1 LYSLFYVFL
10 SLFQKNLL
18 SLQHKNDEA
27 MDEKTKELLAKAR
40 QLKKQLKEGSFPI
53 EEVLEEKAFF
63 GMHDNFQ
70 AVRSM
75 IENMPKPKTGPK
87 KKPSNENDKMTK

>member
-1 LYSLFYVFL
+1 
-10 SLFQKNLL
+10 
-18 SLQHKNDEA
+18 

-53 EEVLEEKAFF
+53 EEVLEEKACF
-63 GMHDNFQ
+63 GMHDQLQ

-75 IENMPKPKTGPK
+75 IENMAKPELKRK
-87 KKPSNENDKMTK
+87 KVNKDNTITKSAI

>member
-1 LYSLFYVFL
+1 
-10 SLFQKNLL
+10 
-18 SLQHKNDEA
+18 

-40 QLKKQLKEGSFPI
+40 QLKKQLKEGSFPVDD
-53 EEVLEEKAFF
+53 VLEEKAFF

>member
-1 LYSLFYVFL
+1 
-10 SLFQKNLL
+10 
-18 SLQHKNDEA
+18 

-40 QLKKQLKEGSFPI
+40 QLKKQLKEGSLSI
-53 EEVLEEKAFF
+53 DDVLEEKACF

-75 IENMPKPKTGPK
+75 IENMPKPESKRK
-87 KKPSNENDKMTK
+87 KVNKNKK

>member
-1 LYSLFYVFL
+1 
-10 SLFQKNLL
+10 
-18 SLQHKNDEA
+18 

-40 QLKKQLKEGSFPI
+40 QLKKQLKEGLFPVDD
-53 EEVLEEKAFF
+53 VLEEKAFF

-75 IENMPKPKTGPK
+75 IENMPKPESKRK
-87 KKPSNENDKMTK
+87 KVNKNKK

>member
-1 LYSLFYVFL
+1 
-10 SLFQKNLL
+10 
-18 SLQHKNDEA
+18 

-53 EEVLEEKAFF
+53 EVGLEEKAFF
-63 GMHDNFQ
+63 GMHDQFQ

-75 IENMPKPKTGPK
+75 IENMPKPESKRK
-87 KKPSNENDKMTK
+87 KVNKNKK

>member
-1 LYSLFYVFL
+1 
-10 SLFQKNLL
+10 
-18 SLQHKNDEA
+18 

-40 QLKKQLKEGSFPI
+40 QLKKQLKEGSFPVDD
-53 EEVLEEKAFF
+53 VLEEKAFF

-75 IENMPKPKTGPK
+75 IENMPKPKTGTK
-87 KKPSNENDKMTK
+87 KKPLYENGKMTK

>member
-1 LYSLFYVFL
+1 
-10 SLFQKNLL
+10 
-18 SLQHKNDEA
+18 

-53 EEVLEEKAFF
+53 EAVLEEKACF
-63 GMHDNFQ
+63 GMHDNLQ

>member
-1 LYSLFYVFL
+1 
-10 SLFQKNLL
+10 
-18 SLQHKNDEA
+18 

-53 EEVLEEKAFF
+53 EEVLEEKACF
-63 GMHDNFQ
+63 GMHDQLQ

-75 IENMPKPKTGPK
+75 IENMPKPESKRK
-87 KKPSNENDKMTK
+87 KVNKNKK

>member
-1 LYSLFYVFL
+1 
-10 SLFQKNLL
+10 
-18 SLQHKNDEA
+18 
-27 MDEKTKELLAKAR
+27 MDEKTNELLAKAR
-40 QLKKQLKEGSFPI
+40 QLKKQLKEGSFPVDD
-53 EEVLEEKAFF
+53 VLEEKAFF

-70 AVRSM
+70 PVRSM

>member
-1 LYSLFYVFL
+1 
-10 SLFQKNLL
+10 
-18 SLQHKNDEA
+18 

-53 EEVLEEKAFF
+53 EEVLEEKACF
-63 GMHDNFQ
+63 GMHDQLQ

-75 IENMPKPKTGPK
+75 IENMPKPESKRK
-87 KKPSNENDKMTK
+87 KVNKDNTITKSAI

>member
-1 LYSLFYVFL
+1 
-10 SLFQKNLL
+10 
-18 SLQHKNDEA
+18 

-75 IENMPKPKTGPK
+75 IENMPKTGTK

>member
-1 LYSLFYVFL
+1 
-10 SLFQKNLL
+10 
-18 SLQHKNDEA
+18 

-40 QLKKQLKEGSFPI
+40 QLKKQLKEGSLSI
-53 EEVLEEKAFF
+53 DDVLEEKAFF

-75 IENMPKPKTGPK
+75 IENMPKPKTGTK

>member
-1 LYSLFYVFL
+1 
-10 SLFQKNLL
+10 
-18 SLQHKNDEA
+18 

-63 GMHDNFQ
+63 GMHDQFQ
-70 AVRSM
+70 PVRSM
-75 IENMPKPKTGPK
+75 IENMPKPETGPK

>member
-1 LYSLFYVFL
+1 
-10 SLFQKNLL
+10 
-18 SLQHKNDEA
+18 

-75 IENMPKPKTGPK
+75 IENMQKPKTGTK
-87 KKPSNENDKMTK
+87 KKPSIENDKMTK

>member
-1 LYSLFYVFL
+1 
-10 SLFQKNLL
+10 
-18 SLQHKNDEA
+18 

-40 QLKKQLKEGSFPI
+40 QLKKQLKEGSLSI
-53 EEVLEEKAFF
+53 DDVLEEKAFF

-70 AVRSM
+70 PVRSM

-87 KKPSNENDKMTK
+87 KKPSNKNDKMTK